1 MQVGPSSDFGVSAH
15 GPCKKPCVHRFS
27 GHTEMLPY
35 TVSRAYFLFWTCAQ
49 FKLYRSVAERQREL
63 DEQKELEDFEK
74 RQQEIREKEL
84 VERLEAEKKNIV
96 ARKPPI
102 VTQKK
107 NSQLKLLAGAVKRKN
122 ENDEDAQKKTKSENG
137 TTNNS
142 STSKVPPVKS
152 LLGLAAYGSDSES
165 DSE

>member
-1 MQVGPSSDFGVSAH
+1 MRTMRACRLAISTHFLVIQ
-15 GPCKKPCVHRFS
+15 
-27 GHTEMLPY
+27 TEM
-35 TVSRAYFLFWTCAQ
+35 LFWTCAQ
-49 FKLYRSVAERQREL
+49 FNIYRSVAERQREL

-96 ARKPPI
+96 ARKPPV

-122 ENDEDAQKKTKSENG
+122 GNDEDAQKKTKSENG

-142 STSKVPPVKS
+142 STSKVAPVKS